1 MAAWHGQDG
10 GRQPRSSAPSP
21 RDARRPGTYR
31 RGVCHLFNDRGQA
44 ATQLSALSQRCAHRR
59 GVCHL
64 FNDRG
69 HCGRGEQCLYHHV
82 RSQRVHARYD
92 MGEHAAS
99 DISIDLKGT
108 PAVVISAGGT
118 VRLRG
123 GIPRE
128 WEYFRALNVVL
139 RAVDLRAM
147 YDTDLTGEWRV
158 TRRSDRSGSEAAV
171 LSPHADTSIPAF
183 TAEAFEHVRAVVRR
197 LPGEIE
203 VARVPP
209 VQNAGGR

>member
-1 MAAWHGQDG
+1 MHSRRVSQSPLGGPHSIDSGMAAWHGQDG
-10 GRQPRSSAPSP
+10 DRQPRSSAPSP
-21 RDARRPGTYR
+21 RDAKRPGTY
-31 RGVCHLFNDRGQA
+31 
-44 ATQLSALSQRCAHRR
+44 RR

>member
-1 MAAWHGQDG
+1 M
-10 GRQPRSSAPSP
+10 
-21 RDARRPGTYR
+21 
-31 RGVCHLFNDRGQA
+31 
-44 ATQLSALSQRCAHRR
+44 
-59 GVCHL
+59 
-64 FNDRG
+64 
-69 HCGRGEQCLYHHV
+69 
-82 RSQRVHARYD
+82 HARYD

-209 VQNAGGR
+209 VQNAGGRWRQSSFSESAATPRARMRRPAPQAGRSNRAEWCV